1 MKNKE
6 SKLNNEFQEKNEEIK
21 VLKSSDNIKEEKI
34 ILNNELLSSLLK
46 NPPNFEKKYK
56 NEELNKFKDEI
67 LNYLSE
73 RNQHYMSLIRHF
85 QDKQQDTKKEFLN
98 KVNIIYQNY
107 NSILSSQALLNNKID
122 KISNFELFINKTNDQ
137 LITHEIRL
145 NNLSSDFIK
154 STQKY
159 DKIYL
164 DNLELPGYIGKF
176 SKFKNC
182 QAFFENIIREIDKM
196 NQYKEKNNLDNKAYK
211 EKLDGIIKSF
221 SLLLKNNNE
230 SQLKYIKQLNDNCF
244 KECKELNDQLNN
256 RVCDLRIENAK
267 YSIELV
273 KKNEEMNK
281 EWKKILEIKENL
293 MNLINEKI
301 NNFSKIFYA
310 NNASFN
316 AFKKEYEEFKVKINE
331 IFIYFKEVKTDKE
344 NNNLVSNISN
354 NSTNNL
360 NGCFIS
366 SALPLEKK
374 NFKNFP
380 RKFFKRAKTKNKYL
394 EKKQYLKNI
403 STLNANRNNTTQLDY
418 DNKKCNIINIERLED
433 NLLIPSKERH
443 KKRNIGN
450 SLHKE
455 KTFNSIDKKY
465 NIENQSRRTIHGLKE
480 PRSSKTTTKI
490 EINSHNKAS
499 YIDASKIDKMSKL
512 NENANDINNINND
525 LNKENSS
532 SKRDEKI
539 IIHKSYRKGQKII
552 LESNKSIQSEDTDNS
567 KMNENINTLCT
578 TNDLNYSLNNN
589 INNANNVNKFI
600 LNEDLMN
607 HNNNH
612 VIKELASELE
622 QSTNKKDKL
631 NSSKKKIEDNFKL
644 ICNRICPLNINI
656 NKEIKDNSIYENNN
670 QIENDNKNGSEGIK
684 LNTTSTEKTEE
695 QKDVIYPLYFNQNDL
710 NSINKKMGAFDKKL
724 IDLEFL
730 LKQKMAEFLKQFDKL
745 QNTCYYL
752 LNYRKNTDKK
762 FTKNDFIRNISS
774 KVNLTEPNENINNY
788 IKVNNSNDDY
798 FVHSHSVKK
807 LAPIVEIDP
816 NNLEFSLSPSRKEN
830 IILSNRKNKEKE
842 SNRIKENKKAFCNNF
857 LDIKIVKKNENK
869 ENNNTNSRN
878 IDYFQYKI
886 HGKNMNNFDNNNN
899 KWINSNIKY
908 DKS

>member
-1 MKNKE
+1 
-6 SKLNNEFQEKNEEIK
+6 
-21 VLKSSDNIKEEKI
+21 
-34 ILNNELLSSLLK
+34 
-46 NPPNFEKKYK
+46 
-56 NEELNKFKDEI
+56 
-67 LNYLSE
+67 
-73 RNQHYMSLIRHF
+73 
-85 QDKQQDTKKEFLN
+85 
-98 KVNIIYQNY
+98 
-107 NSILSSQALLNNKID
+107 
-122 KISNFELFINKTNDQ
+122 
-137 LITHEIRL
+137 
-145 NNLSSDFIK
+145 
-154 STQKY
+154 
-159 DKIYL
+159 
-164 DNLELPGYIGKF
+164 
-176 SKFKNC
+176 
-182 QAFFENIIREIDKM
+182 M
-196 NQYKEKNNLDNKAYK
+196 N
-211 EKLDGIIKSF
+211 
-221 SLLLKNNNE
+221 
-230 SQLKYIKQLNDNCF
+230 
-244 KECKELNDQLNN
+244 
-256 RVCDLRIENAK
+256 
-267 YSIELV
+267 
-273 KKNEEMNK
+273 
-281 EWKKILEIKENL
+281 
-293 MNLINEKI
+293 
-301 NNFSKIFYA
+301 
-310 NNASFN
+310 
-316 AFKKEYEEFKVKINE
+316 
-331 IFIYFKEVKTDKE
+331 
-344 NNNLVSNISN
+344 
-354 NSTNNL
+354 
-360 NGCFIS
+360 
-366 SALPLEKK
+366 
-374 NFKNFP
+374 
-380 RKFFKRAKTKNKYL
+380 
-394 EKKQYLKNI
+394 
-403 STLNANRNNTTQLDY
+403 
-418 DNKKCNIINIERLED
+418 
-433 NLLIPSKERH
+433 
-443 KKRNIGN
+443 
-450 SLHKE
+450 
-455 KTFNSIDKKY
+455 
-465 NIENQSRRTIHGLKE
+465 
-480 PRSSKTTTKI
+480 
-490 EINSHNKAS
+490 
-499 YIDASKIDKMSKL
+499 KL

-762 FTKNDFIRNISS
+762 FNKNDFIRNISS

-869 ENNNTNSRN
+869 ENNNSNSRN

>member
-1 MKNKE
+1 
-6 SKLNNEFQEKNEEIK
+6 
-21 VLKSSDNIKEEKI
+21 
-34 ILNNELLSSLLK
+34 
-46 NPPNFEKKYK
+46 
-56 NEELNKFKDEI
+56 
-67 LNYLSE
+67 
-73 RNQHYMSLIRHF
+73 MSLIRHF

-374 NFKNFP
+374 
-380 RKFFKRAKTKNKYL
+380 
-394 EKKQYLKNI
+394 I
-403 STLNANRNNTTQLDY
+403 
-418 DNKKCNIINIERLED
+418 
-433 NLLIPSKERH
+433 
-443 KKRNIGN
+443 
-450 SLHKE
+450 
-455 KTFNSIDKKY
+455 
-465 NIENQSRRTIHGLKE
+465 
-480 PRSSKTTTKI
+480 
-490 EINSHNKAS
+490 
-499 YIDASKIDKMSKL
+499 SKIFP
-512 NENANDINNINND
+512 
-525 LNKENSS
+525 ENSS
-532 SKRDEKI
+532 KE
-539 IIHKSYRKGQKII
+539 QKP
-552 LESNKSIQSEDTDNS
+552 K
-567 KMNENINTLCT
+567 
-578 TNDLNYSLNNN
+578 
-589 INNANNVNKFI
+589 
-600 LNEDLMN
+600 
-607 HNNNH
+607 
-612 VIKELASELE
+612 
-622 QSTNKKDKL
+622 
-631 NSSKKKIEDNFKL
+631 
-644 ICNRICPLNINI
+644 INI
-656 NKEIKDNSIYENNN
+656 
-670 QIENDNKNGSEGIK
+670 
-684 LNTTSTEKTEE
+684 
-695 QKDVIYPLYFNQNDL
+695 
-710 NSINKKMGAFDKKL
+710 
-724 IDLEFL
+724 
-730 LKQKMAEFLKQFDKL
+730 
-745 QNTCYYL
+745 
-752 LNYRKNTDKK
+752 
-762 FTKNDFIRNISS
+762 
-774 KVNLTEPNENINNY
+774 
-788 IKVNNSNDDY
+788 
-798 FVHSHSVKK
+798 
-807 LAPIVEIDP
+807 
-816 NNLEFSLSPSRKEN
+816 
-830 IILSNRKNKEKE
+830 
-842 SNRIKENKKAFCNNF
+842 
-857 LDIKIVKKNENK
+857 
-869 ENNNTNSRN
+869 
-878 IDYFQYKI
+878 
-886 HGKNMNNFDNNNN
+886 
-899 KWINSNIKY
+899 
-908 DKS
+908 